1 MMRIEDGQAEQHETP
16 LAVNAAATPGVQ
28 QPTAVAGQLTPA
40 DQGGVLADISGVDFT
55 ADAATAMASGMSADA
70 DRRGRYLVSMA
81 PLGGSAGDL
90 MTLSSPPLDP
100 GAAPGEAEP
109 WGALYDPPRGY

>member
-1 MMRIEDGQAEQHETP
+1 MRIQDGQPEQHPTP
-16 LAVNAAATPGVQ
+16 LAIDISATPATAR
-28 QPTAVAGQLTPA
+28 PTAVAGQLTPA

-55 ADAATAMASGMSADA
+55 ADAAAAMASGMAADA
-70 DRRGRYLVSMA
+70 DRRGRYLAAMQ
-81 PLGGSAGDL
+81 PLGGGAGDL
-90 MTLSSPPLDP
+90 MPVSSPPLDP

>member
-1 MMRIEDGQAEQHETP
+1 MRIQDGAAEAHETP
-16 LAVNAAATPGVQ
+16 LPLNAAATPGVQ
-28 QPTAVAGQLTPA
+28 RPTAVAGQLTPA

-55 ADAATAMASGMSADA
+55 GDAAAAMASGMAADG
-70 DRRGRYLVSMA
+70 DRRQHYLAGMA

-90 MTLSSPPLDP
+90 MPLSSSPLDP
-100 GAAPGEAEP
+100 GAVPGEAEP